1 MQLWPL
7 HTPTMLFGLVPR
19 PESTGWNTTSYDSV
33 FSWRGPFAGWT
44 LERYDDSY
52 ERACATSSTLSG
64 RRKLETSI
72 CTSAICIH
80 HRSCRIISLAKAQN
94 HAMPL
99 SELAGQFS
107 TTTSSKQRTSSEK
120 IGRPFNFFSTN
131 IFQSVVAGL
140 TQPGSMTALR
150 NAICWYGLCMGI

>member
-1 MQLWPL
+1 M
-7 HTPTMLFGLVPR
+7 
-19 PESTGWNTTSYDSV
+19 
-33 FSWRGPFAGWT
+33 
-44 LERYDDSY
+44 ERYDDSY

-80 HRSCRIISLAKAQN
+80 HRSCRIISLAKARN

-120 IGRPFNFFSTN
+120 IGRPFNFFFHKYFPIRRSWVDAAGQHDCVTKCDLLVRFVYGN
-131 IFQSVVAGL
+131 LNEVTHLIGVVSPCPSRTVVANSNGRKVR
-140 TQPGSMTALR
+140 TGV
-150 NAICWYGLCMGI
+150 G